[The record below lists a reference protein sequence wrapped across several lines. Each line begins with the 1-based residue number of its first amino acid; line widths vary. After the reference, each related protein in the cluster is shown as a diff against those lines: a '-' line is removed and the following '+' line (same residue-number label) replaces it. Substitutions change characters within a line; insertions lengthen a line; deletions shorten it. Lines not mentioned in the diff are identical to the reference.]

1 MFLIIFSTSF
11 YAAEPG
17 LRDKIGQMLI
27 IGFHGKVINKDSAI
41 ATSINKD
48 NIGGV
53 ILFDFNQQ
61 SQTFDKNIESPQ
73 QVKQLNQQ
81 LQLITQ
87 DANKLHH
94 RPNLPLLISVDYEGG
109 RVNRLSPRYGFPE
122 IPSPKII
129 GKGSFANAHRVAS
142 LMAKTVHSTGFN
154 LNFFPELDIDVNHE
168 NPIIGKLE
176 RSFSSDPKL
185 VTQYAQLYSHQFL
198 KHKTECAYKHF
209 PGHGSSLADS
219 HLGFVDVTDTWTEQ
233 ELTPFLQLLSQSEH
247 CNMVMVAHIV
257 NRKLDVTGV
266 PATLSYSMI
275 TGLLR
280 HDLQFNGV
288 VISDDMQM
296 KAIANY
302 YGLSTAL
309 TLSINAGVD
318 MLIFGNQ
325 LVDKFQDPK
334 ELIDIIEQKVISG
347 EIKEERINEAYQRI
361 IKLKQSLIE
370 SRQT

>member
-1 MFLIIFSTSF
+1 MFLLVFSTSF

-27 IGFHGKVINKDSAI
+27 IGFQGKIVEENSSI
-41 ATSINKD
+41 ATSITKD

-87 DANKLHH
+87 KANQLHH
-94 RPNLPLLISVDYEGG
+94 RPNVPLLISEDYEGG
-109 RVNRLSPRYGFPE
+109 RVNRLHPRYGFPE
-122 IPSPKII
+122 IPSPKQV
-129 GKGSFANAHRVAS
+129 GKGSFTDADNVAR
-142 LMAKTVHSTGFN
+142 LMATTLHGSGFN
-154 LNFFPELDIDVNHE
+154 LNFFPDLDVDVNPE

-176 RSFSSDPKL
+176 RSFSSDPEV
-185 VTQYAQLYSHQFL
+185 VTQFAQFYSRQFL
-198 KHKTECAYKHF
+198 TRKIECAYKHF

-233 ELTPFLQLLSQSEH
+233 ELTPFLRLLSQPQH

-257 NRKLDVTGV
+257 NRKLDATGA

-288 VISDDMQM
+288 VITDDMQM

-302 YGLSTAL
+302 YGLATAL

-347 EIKEERINEAYQRI
+347 QIKEERINEAYQRI
-361 IKLKQSLIE
+361 MKLKRSLVE
-370 SRQT
+370 SR